1 VNLQADLLILLPE
14 LILAVGAMVL
24 LLMGAVLAGGDRS
37 KPAGS
42 EAPLPGISWG
52 AIGLLILAGAAT
64 VMGPDHVS
72 AFHGAFIADGFSRFA
87 KILILIGAA
96 LSILLADEFFSSVQL
111 SRFELPVLMLIA
123 TLGMLLMVSA
133 ASFLSLYM
141 GLELQ
146 SLSLYVLAAFN
157 RDHPRSSEAGLK
169 YFVLGALSSGMMLYG
184 ISLIYGFTGS
194 VQFASIAAVTHAG
207 VSGLGVVFG
216 IVFLIAGLAFKV
228 SAVPFH
234 MWTPDVYEG
243 APTPVTAYFATAA
256 KVAALCLFLR
266 AILIPFP
273 DLMHQWRQIIIFISV
288 LSMALGAIAAI
299 GQKNIKR
306 LMAYSSIGHMGY
318 ALLGLAAG
326 TALGARGV
334 LIYLA
339 IYVFTN
345 LGVFAAIQAMRR
357 RGQAVETISD
367 LAGLARNDIK
377 LASVFSLL
385 FLSLA
390 GLPPLAGFFAKFYVF
405 LAAIQAGLVI
415 PAVLGVLASAIGLVY
430 YLRLVKV
437 MFFDEPV
444 EAFDPVSG
452 TGSKAILVIASL
464 VALFFIFAASPVITA
479 ADAAAKALLP

>member
-1 VNLQADLLILLPE
+1 MNLQADLLVLLPE
-14 LILAVGAMVL
+14 LILAVGAMAL
-24 LLMGAVLAGGDRS
+24 L
-37 KPAGS
+37 
-42 EAPLPGISWG
+42 
-52 AIGLLILAGAAT
+52 LAGAISGEKSAPAISLAAIVLLIAAGVAT
-64 VMGPDHVS
+64 VMGPDQAF

-87 KILILIGAA
+87 KMLILIGAA
-96 LSILLADEFFSSVQL
+96 LSVLLADEFFSTIQL
-111 SRFELPVLMLIA
+111 SRFELPVLMLLA
-123 TLGMLLMVSA
+123 TLGMLLMVSS

-146 SLSLYVLAAFN
+146 SLALYVLAAFN
-157 RDHPRSSEAGLK
+157 RDHLRSTEAGLK

-194 VQFASIAAVTHAG
+194 TEFSAIAAVTHAG
-207 VSGLGVVFG
+207 VPKLGVIFG

-266 AILIPFP
+266 AILTPFP
-273 DLMHQWRQIIIFISV
+273 DLIHQWRQIIVFISV
-288 LSMALGAIAAI
+288 LSMALGAIAAL

-345 LGVFAAIQAMRR
+345 LGVFAAIQAMQRK
-357 RGQAVETISD
+357 GKAVETISD

-377 LASVFSLL
+377 LASVFALL

-415 PAVLGVLASAIGLVY
+415 PAVIGVLASAIGLVY

-444 EAFDPVSG
+444 EAFDAVSG
-452 TGSKAILVIASL
+452 MGSKAILVISSV
-464 VALFFIFAASPVITA
+464 VALFFILAASPVITA

>member
-1 VNLQADLLILLPE
+1 MSFQTDLVVLLPE
-14 LILAVGAMVL
+14 MILAIGAMAL
-24 LLMGAVLAGGDRS
+24 LLTGAIGGEKTAS
-37 KPAGS
+37 
-42 EAPLPGISWG
+42 LINWG
-52 AIGLLILAGAAT
+52 AIALLAISGAAT
-64 VMGPDHVS
+64 VMGPDHAM
-72 AFHGAFIADGFSRFA
+72 AFHNAFVADGFSRFA
-87 KILILIGAA
+87 KLLILCAAA
-96 LSILLADEFFSSVQL
+96 LSILLADEFFASIQL

-123 TLGMLLMVSA
+123 SLGMMLMVSS

-146 SLSLYVLAAFN
+146 SLALYVLAAFN
-157 RDHPRSSEAGLK
+157 RDHLRSTEAGLK

-184 ISLIYGFTGS
+184 ISLIYGFTGTTE
-194 VQFASIAAVTHAG
+194 FAAIAAVTHGGA
-207 VSGLGVVFG
+207 GLGVIFG

-243 APTPVTAYFATAA
+243 APTPITAYFATAA

-266 AILIPFP
+266 AILTPFP
-273 DLMHQWRQIIIFISV
+273 DLIHQWRQIIIFISV

-299 GQKNIKR
+299 GQTNIKR

-326 TALGARGV
+326 SSLGVRGV

-345 LGVFAAIQAMRR
+345 LGVFAAIQAMQ
-357 RGQAVETISD
+357 RGGKAVESISD
-367 LAGLARNDIK
+367 LAGLARTDMK
-377 LASVFSLL
+377 LAVVFSML

-405 LAAIQAGLVI
+405 LAAMQAGLVW
-415 PAVLGVLASAIGLVY
+415 PAVIGVLTSAIGLVY

-437 MFFDEPV
+437 MFFDEP
-444 EAFDPVSG
+444 APSFDIVTG
-452 TGSKAILVIASL
+452 FGSKAILALSAA
-464 VALFFIFAASPVITA
+464 VALLFIFAASPIITA
-479 ADAAAKALLP
+479 ADAAARSLLP

>member
-1 VNLQADLLILLPE
+1 VS
-14 LILAVGAMVL
+14 GALTVL
-24 LLMGAVLAGGDRS
+24 G
-37 KPAGS
+37 PAH
-42 EAPLPGISWG
+42 
-52 AIGLLILAGAAT
+52 AT
-64 VMGPDHVS
+64 
-72 AFHGAFIADGFSRFA
+72 AFHDAFVADGFSRFA

-96 LSILLADEFFSSVQL
+96 LSILLADEFFAGIKL

-123 TLGMLLMVSA
+123 TLGMMLMVSS

-146 SLSLYVLAAFN
+146 SLALYVLAAFN
-157 RDHPRSSEAGLK
+157 RDHLRSTEAGLK
-169 YFVLGALSSGMMLYG
+169 YFVLGALSSGMLLYG

-194 VQFASIAAVTHAG
+194 TEFSAIATVTHGGA
-207 VSGLGVVFG
+207 GLGVIFG

-243 APTPVTAYFATAA
+243 APTPITAYFATAA
-256 KVAALCLFLR
+256 KAAALCLFLR
-266 AILIPFP
+266 AILTPFP
-273 DLMHQWRQIIIFISV
+273 DLIHQWRQIIVFLSV
-288 LSMALGAIAAI
+288 LSMALGAFAAL

-357 RGQAVETISD
+357 DGKAVESISD
-367 LAGLARNDIK
+367 LAGLSRTNPW
-377 LASVFSLL
+377 LAFVFALM
-385 FLSLA
+385 FVSLA
-390 GLPPLAGFFAKFYVF
+390 GVPPLAGFVGKWYVF
-405 LAAIQAGLVI
+405 VAAIQAGLII
-415 PAVLGVLASAIGLVY
+415 PSVLGVLSSVVALVY
-430 YLRLVKV
+430 YLRVVKI
-437 MFFDEPV
+437 MYFDEPA

-452 TGSKAILVIASL
+452 FGSKAVLLLSS
-464 VALFFIFAASPVITA
+464 VAVLLFIVAASPLITA